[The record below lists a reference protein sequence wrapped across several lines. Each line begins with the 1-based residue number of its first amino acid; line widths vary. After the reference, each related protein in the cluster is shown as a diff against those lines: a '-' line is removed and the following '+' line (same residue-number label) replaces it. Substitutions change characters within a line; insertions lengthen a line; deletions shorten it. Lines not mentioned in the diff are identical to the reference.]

1 MAVNKA
7 GGVHFFGVFWDEAV
21 DDKIVIVG
29 AFEVNL
35 GGGVR
40 GDVGLRDDA
49 WNAPNCRLG
58 LRETDKSANLV

>member
-1 MAVNKA
+1 MSVKKA
-7 GGVHFFGVFWDEAV
+7 FGVHFFGVFWNEAV

-35 GGGVR
+35 GGGGR

-49 WNAPNCRLG
+49 
-58 LRETDKSANLV
+58 